1 VWVCG
6 LLALVLL
13 SFCALLF
20 PRAGCV
26 LLFPR
31 AKGSCIPVHSRFGGL
46 VFGLFVPLYFGPF
59 GTVSSLNLM
68 MRSSPARSRKK
79 NGLYQGTTDK

>member
-13 SFCALLF
+13 SFCALMF
-20 PRAGCV
+20 PRADCV

-31 AKGSCIPVHSRFGGL
+31 AKGSCIPVRSRFGGL
-46 VFGLFVPLYFGPF
+46 VFGQGLVVLCLAFLCHCTLVHLGLFL
-59 GTVSSLNLM
+59 LLI
-68 MRSSPARSRKK
+68 
-79 NGLYQGTTDK
+79 

>member
-1 VWVCG
+1 
-6 LLALVLL
+6 
-13 SFCALLF
+13 
-20 PRAGCV
+20 
-26 LLFPR
+26 
-31 AKGSCIPVHSRFGGL
+31 

-79 NGLYQGTTDK
+79 MDSTKARLANKLLYRSPIYS